1 MASKQQEEVVD
12 DSDSEDGFIKASDLW
27 REIGVS
33 FSSLKVLL
41 NKLEEI
47 GQLTIVKKDG
57 LILLDKTKKYL
68 IQDLFEI
75 KKNSDQKWSE
85 ILDDFPFDEY
95 E

>member
-1 MASKQQEEVVD
+1 M
-12 DSDSEDGFIKASDLW
+12 
-27 REIGVS
+27 
-33 FSSLKVLL
+33 

-57 LILLDKTKKYL
+57 VIVLDSSKKYL